1 MKRIGIPLKTN
12 AQRYA
17 LAGASFGLIFPIIA
31 SMIRILNAGLPLR
44 FSSVIT
50 VHRNDPL
57 LWIIDTAPFFLGFF
71 ASLAGRRQDDLEK
84 TNSMLRAR
92 EHELEATQLVLEERV
107 KERTRELTTLNLLVV
122 ERAEQL
128 SLVAD
133 TSRSL
138 LSIQE
143 LDRLLPLMVQ
153 VISQRFKY
161 YQVGIYLLDEQ
172 KQQAILMASS
182 SEGGQRIMRQ
192 GQQVRLGEQSLID
205 FVIRSGKPRIIN
217 EMSAETPFKPEP
229 EFATTCAELALPL
242 KSGEKVLGVLDL
254 QSDTP
259 KIFTDEYVSII
270 SILADLVTI
279 AIQNSIL
286 HEATQRALHEVEV
299 NSRQISAKEWS
310 NWVKSIQ
317 AKGYRYDGIRAERLK
332 QSFSPPSEQKN
343 IQNIPIRLRGR
354 TIGNLK
360 IKLSDASTA
369 WTEDEHAIAEA
380 TAERAALALEGARL
394 LEEAKRRATREA
406 FLSDVAAK
414 LGTSFRL
421 DSILRDTV
429 EELGHTL
436 QDSIVSFQLVDPTSS
451 PMTGS
456 ATLDNPAAELRD
468 SE

>member
-17 LAGASFGLIFPIIA
+17 LAGASFGLIFPIVA
-31 SMIRILNAGLPLR
+31 SIIRILNAGLPLR
-44 FSSVIT
+44 LTSVIA
-50 VHRNDPL
+50 VHLNDPL
-57 LWIIDTAPFFLGFF
+57 LRIIDTAPIFLGLF

-92 EHELEATQLVLEERV
+92 EHELEATQLALEERV
-107 KERTRELTTLNLLVV
+107 KERTRELTTLNLLVI

-143 LDRLLPLMVQ
+143 LDRLLPLIVQ

-182 SEGGQRIMRQ
+182 SEGGQKIMERS
-192 GQQVRLGEQSLID
+192 QQVRIGEQNLID

-217 EMSAETPFKPEP
+217 EVSAETPFRPEP
-229 EFATTCAELALPL
+229 EFANTCAELALPL
-242 KSGEKVLGVLDL
+242 KSGEKVMGALDL

-259 KIFTDEYVSII
+259 KIFTEEYVSII

-286 HEATQRALHEVEV
+286 HETTQRALHEVEV
-299 NSRQISAKEWS
+299 NSRQISAGEWG

-317 AKGYRYDGIRAERLK
+317 TKGYRYDGIRAERLK
-332 QSFSPPSEQKN
+332 QSTSPASEQKN

-360 IKLSDASTA
+360 IKFSDASPV

-394 LEEAKRRATREA
+394 LEEAKRRAAREA
-406 FLSDVAAK
+406 FLSDMAAK

-429 EELGHTL
+429 EELGNTL
-436 QDSIVSFQLVDPTSS
+436 QDSTVSFQLVDPTVSLT
-451 PMTGS
+451 TGS
-456 ATLDNPAAELRD
+456 AKLDEPTAKSKG